1 MLLTQS
7 QVSVAI
13 SSTIGM
19 HLSILTPDIN
29 DMVDNVFTD

>member
-19 HLSILTPDIN
+19 QLVLIRHN
-29 DMVDNVFTD
+29 NNAFTD